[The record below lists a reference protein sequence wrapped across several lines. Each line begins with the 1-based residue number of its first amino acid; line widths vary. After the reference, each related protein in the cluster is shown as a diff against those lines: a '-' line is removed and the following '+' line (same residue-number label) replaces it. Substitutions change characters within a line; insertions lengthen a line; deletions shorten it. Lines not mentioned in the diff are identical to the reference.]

1 MSSAN
6 RTTPTADQRAIAAFL
21 RGLADQAERDEPFA
35 ATLRRLLGEAGLL
48 GGEGNDIARPAR
60 AAKKRPARVEA
71 PEAAHEEMAIDP
83 FAALRTGGEAGL
95 RSRLEALDLPT
106 LRQIVRT
113 HRLDP
118 ARISAR
124 WSARDRVVSLIVEQ
138 TRARV
143 NHGRA
148 FRHIE

>member
-21 RGLADQAERDEPFA
+21 RGMADQAERDEPFA
-35 ATLRRLLGEAGLL
+35 ATLGRLLREAGLL
-48 GGEGNDIARPAR
+48 DGEGSDGARPAR
-60 AAKKRPARVEA
+60 GAKKRTARGGG
-71 PEAAHEEMAIDP
+71 PEASQEVTGVDP
-83 FAALRTGGEAGL
+83 FAALRTSGEAGL
-95 RSRLEALDLPT
+95 RSALEALDLPT